1 MRVSERGRRQG
12 TEGRGGCVDLQA
24 RCVNSCPL
32 PRPFRDSRGPP
43 SYRAPPHTVC
53 RHPSLAFPFP
63 SPHRHPFC
71 RACLV
76 EYIEGAVRQAQC
88 PTCSKPLTVDLTGA
102 GAGAGAGGP
111 PALAGGG
118 AASPASAPGKSQGGG
133 GVRAP
138 KKHSILSR
146 VNLANFQSS
155 TKIEVC
161 VVVCGGGSAGSEVVE
176 RGSFEGACC
185 CCPLHA

>member
-1 MRVSERGRRQG
+1 M
-12 TEGRGGCVDLQA
+12 
-24 RCVNSCPL
+24 
-32 PRPFRDSRGPP
+32 
-43 SYRAPPHTVC
+43 
-53 RHPSLAFPFP
+53 AFPFS

-71 RACLV
+71 RACLI

-102 GAGAGAGGP
+102 GAGAGG
-111 PALAGGG
+111 ALTLVGGG
-118 AASPASAPGKSQGGG
+118 AASPASAPSKSQGGG

-161 VVVCGGGSAGSEVVE
+161 VVVVMVGGGGSAGSEVVE
-176 RGSFEGACC
+176 RCSFEGACC